1 MTESVETAMNE
12 MIIQVLCVEK
22 LLKQTTMEYSE
33 GKLEYGDE
41 NFEEYQKE
49 LNELKKK

>member
-1 MTESVETAMNE
+1 MSDSIGTSMNE
-12 MIIQVLCVEK
+12 LIVKVLCVEK
-22 LLKQTTMEYSE
+22 LLKQTMKEYSE